1 LRMSNIHR
9 KIIPAPVLPPSGANV
24 NSRLIDLRSDTAT
37 RPTPEMREAMCRAEV
52 GDDSSGEDP
61 TVNHL
66 LEKCAGLFGK
76 ESAIFVPSG
85 TQANQIAINV
95 YTQPGEE
102 VIADT
107 GCHPY
112 RSELGAAALI
122 SGIQF
127 SFVSADRGVYARK
140 EAESVLRPLYEKS
153 PRSAIIWVENTHN
166 AGGGQVFPLAK
177 LKELSELS
185 KEQSIPLH
193 IDGAR
198 IFNAIVAS
206 GIQPGIWGQHCDSLS
221 FCLSKGLGCPVGSI
235 LMGTR
240 DFIEQA
246 RMRRKILG
254 GSWRQAGILAAAG
267 LHALDH
273 HVERLEEDHQ
283 NAQLFAEKTSGI
295 PGIRHLYET
304 TPTNIVYLDTSESG
318 KTAPEI
324 NEQLK
329 QKGVAL
335 SVLGKMTLRAVTH
348 IDVTREDIRRVA
360 KALAEAVT

>member
-1 LRMSNIHR
+1 MN
-9 KIIPAPVLPPSGANV
+9 P
-24 NSRLIDLRSDTAT
+24 RLIDLRSDTAT
-37 RPTPEMREAMCRAEV
+37 RPTLEMREVMSRAEV

-61 TVNHL
+61 TVNRL
-66 LEKCAGLFGK
+66 LEKSAKIFGK
-76 ESAIFVPSG
+76 EAAIFVPSG
-85 TQANQIAINV
+85 TQANQITINV

-102 VIADT
+102 VIADS

-122 SGIQF
+122 SSIQF
-127 SFVSADRGVYARK
+127 SFVSADRGVYDRK
-140 EAESVLRPLYEKS
+140 EAESVIRPLSERS

-166 AGGGQVFPLAK
+166 AGGGQVFPLDK
-177 LKELSELS
+177 LEELRALS
-185 KEQSIPLH
+185 NEQNIPLH

-206 GIQPGIWGQHCDSLS
+206 GIQPEVWGQHCDSLS

-240 DFIEQA
+240 EFINQA
-246 RMRRKILG
+246 RKRRKILG

-267 LHALDH
+267 LHALEH

-304 TPTNIVYLDTSESG
+304 TPTNIVYMDTTESG
-318 KTAPEI
+318 KTAQEI
-324 NEQLK
+324 SEMTK
-329 QKGVAL
+329 KKGVAL

-348 IDVTREDIRRVA
+348 IDINREDIDRGA
-360 KALAEAVT
+360 KALAEAVA